1 MKQRNGPTDAQIPME
16 KNWPLG
22 RQIYTLHGEASPSY
36 EINEMPV
43 RLQVHRVFNQLRE
56 LTAERRW
63 VSSRLRSEMDAVGV
77 ACEDYVRP
85 TRPRTQAAPSGA
97 TPLQSRKVDGAPG
110 RHRCSLAPRRAV
122 LAAIEGQQLAA
133 RLPEQPL

>member
-1 MKQRNGPTDAQIPME
+1 MKQRNGPTDSQIPME

-36 EINEMPV
+36 EMNEMPV

-77 ACEDYVRP
+77 ACEDHVRP
-85 TRPRTQAAPSGA
+85 ARPRTQAAPSSA
-97 TPLQSRKVDGAPG
+97 PPLQPGEVDGTPS
-110 RHRCSLAPRRAV
+110 RHRGPLAPRRAV
-122 LAAIEGQQLAA
+122 LAAVKS
-133 RLPEQPL
+133 